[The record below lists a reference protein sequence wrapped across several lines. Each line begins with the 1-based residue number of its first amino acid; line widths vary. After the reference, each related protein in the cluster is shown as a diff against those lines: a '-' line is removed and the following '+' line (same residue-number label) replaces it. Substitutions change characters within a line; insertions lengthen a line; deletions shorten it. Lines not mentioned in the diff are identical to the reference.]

1 MQKDCWYNSV
11 SAQFLDVKDN
21 YISDMTWFLNAK
33 AVYIDQHLKG
43 VH

>member
-1 MQKDCWYNSV
+1 MQKDRWYNSV
-11 SAQFLDVKDN
+11 SAQFHDVKDN

-33 AVYIDQHLKG
+33 AVYIEQHLKG